1 MKKTVTANISGT
13 VFHIE
18 EDAFLKLGRY
28 LDSIRAKFTGTDG
41 REEIMADI
49 EARIAELF
57 HQRLEGRNVVSIADV
72 EHVIGVM
79 GQPEDY
85 AGEEDAAGT
94 GTNAAGNDPTR
105 TAKRLFRDTDD
116 KWIGGVLSGLA
127 AYIGMEALWLRVAFL
142 ILLFPASFG
151 VLALV
156 YILMWILVP
165 KAESAA
171 DRLQM
176 RGEAVNVD
184 NIKRVFDEG
193 GERFKRGAEQMANE
207 AQEIG
212 KQWEPKAKAWGHEA
226 ANAARR
232 TGRGVGTVLGKVIGI
247 ALIVASVV
255 MLMSLISG
263 AVGIG
268 VAGWAGAW
276 GNGNMGSMELGG
288 LLFDNQAQA
297 LWLVI
302 CGFLVLAIPVI
313 GLLIAGF
320 HLLMDTRAPRW
331 LGWTLVLVW
340 VVSLIAS
347 IAIGVGL
354 AHDFRQSARN
364 RTEATL
370 QQPAGRTI
378 HLGTMPG
385 DTAEWQ
391 YNVTFDDGDL
401 HWEHDGLSMANG
413 MVHGGWADC
422 DVERSPDSLFHLI
435 VVRQA
440 RGIGAKEAAS
450 RASHIEHAFHQQG
463 DTLYLSSLLSFPA
476 ADKWRG
482 QDLDFTLQVPYGGS
496 VHFMEG
502 AQHVIHDVD
511 NVHHIWDGNMI
522 NRTWTMTSKGLL
534 DLNAP
539 TEEDEY
545 QRDYEEDRKRR
556 DEQLKQEADS
566 LRAQQTAAIVFR
578 KPAPRKSAMPQRA
591 TASIPEEAPALA
603 IRMPDILSV
612 LPFPR

>member
-85 AGEEDAAGT
+85 AGDEEGT
-94 GTNAAGNDPTR
+94 GAGAAGNDPTR
-105 TAKRLFRDTDD
+105 TAKRLFRDADD

-127 AYIGMEALWLRVAFL
+127 AYVGMEALWARIIFI
-142 ILLFPASFG
+142 ILLFPLSFG
-151 VLALV
+151 ALFPV
-156 YILMWILVP
+156 YILLWILIP

-176 RGEAVNVD
+176 RGEPVNVD
-184 NIKRVFDEG
+184 NIKRVFEEG
-193 GERFKRGAEQMANE
+193 GDRFKRGAEQMANE
-207 AQEIG
+207 AQDLG

-232 TGRGVGTVLGKVIGI
+232 TGRSVGNVLGKVIGI
-247 ALIVASVV
+247 ALIIASVV

-268 VAGWAGAW
+268 VAGWSGAW

-288 LLFDNQAQA
+288 LLFDSQSQA

-302 CGFLVLAIPVI
+302 CGLLVLAIPVI

-347 IAIGVGL
+347 IALGVGL

-370 QQPAGRTI
+370 QQPTGRTI

-391 YNVTFDDGDL
+391 YNVSFDDGDL
-401 HWEHDGLSMANG
+401 NWEHDGLSLDNG
-413 MVHGGWADC
+413 MVRGGWADC

-440 RGIGAKEAAS
+440 RGIGVQEAAS
-450 RASHIEHAFHQQG
+450 RAGHIEHTFHQHG

-482 QDLDFTLQVPYGGS
+482 QDLDFTLLVPYGGS

-502 AQHVIHDVD
+502 AQYVIHDVD

-522 NRTWTMTSKGLL
+522 NRTWTMTSEGLL

-539 TEEDEY
+539 TQEDEFE
-545 QRDYEEDRKRR
+545 RGYEEDRKLR
-556 DEQLKQEADS
+556 DERLKQEADS
-566 LRAQQTAAIVFR
+566 LRAKQTAAIVFR
-578 KPAPRKSAMPQRA
+578 KPAPKKNASTQRA
-591 TASIPEEAPALA
+591 NVPMAEETPALA
-603 IRMPDILSV
+603 IRMPDILSI

>member
-85 AGEEDAAGT
+85 AGEEESAGT
-94 GTNAAGNDPTR
+94 STNATGNDPTR
-105 TAKRLFRDTDD
+105 TAKRLFRDPDD
-116 KWIGGVLSGLA
+116 KWVGGVLSGLA
-127 AYIGMEALWLRVAFL
+127 AYIGMEALWARIGFL
-142 ILLFPASFG
+142 VLCIPFMGTLF
-151 VLALV
+151 LV

-176 RGEAVNVD
+176 RGEPVNVD
-184 NIKRVFDEG
+184 NIKRVFEEG
-193 GERFKRGAEQMANE
+193 GERFKRGAEHMANE
-207 AQEIG
+207 AHEFG

-226 ANAARR
+226 ANTARR
-232 TGRGVGTVLGKVIGI
+232 TGRSVGTVLSKVIGI
-247 ALIVASVV
+247 GLIIASVA
-255 MLMSLISG
+255 MLMFLISG

-268 VAGWAGAW
+268 VAGWTSMW
-276 GNGNMGSMELGG
+276 GNGNVGSMDLGG
-288 LLFDNQAQA
+288 LLFDSQNHAF
-297 LWLVI
+297 WLVI
-302 CGFLVLAIPVI
+302 CGLLVLAIPVI

-347 IAIGVGL
+347 IALGVGL
-354 AHDFRQSARN
+354 AQDFRQSARN

-370 QQPAGRTI
+370 QQPTGRTI
-378 HLGTMPG
+378 HLGVMPG

-391 YNVTFDDGDL
+391 YNVAFDDGDL
-401 HWEHDGLSMANG
+401 HWEHDGLSMDNG
-413 MVHGGWADC
+413 MVRGGWADC

-440 RGIGAKEAAS
+440 RGIGEKEAAA

-463 DTLYLSSLLSFPA
+463 DTLFLSSLLSFPA
-476 ADKWRG
+476 TDKLRF

-534 DLNAP
+534 DLKAP

-545 QRDYEEDRKRR
+545 ERDHEEDRKLRN
-556 DEQLKQEADS
+556 EQLKQEADS

-578 KPAPRKSAMPQRA
+578 KPAPKKSVVPQRA
-591 TASIPEEAPALA
+591 TASVTAEAPALA
-603 IRMPDILSV
+603 IRMPDILNV
-612 LPFPR
+612 LPFLR